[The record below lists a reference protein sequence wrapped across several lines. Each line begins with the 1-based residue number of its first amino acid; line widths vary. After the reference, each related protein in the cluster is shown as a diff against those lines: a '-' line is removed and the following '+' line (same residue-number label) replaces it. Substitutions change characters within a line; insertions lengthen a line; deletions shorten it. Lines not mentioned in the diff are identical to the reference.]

1 MLDFLGRCEYWAL
14 FFFVF
19 LLCLPHDT
27 PKEYP
32 PAWGMDY
39 GSPVFLIS
47 DGLKAYVEVMMPIWQ
62 LLMVNDGRGVVLF
75 GCSSTFLPAL
85 SLLTTYPPFSKCN
98 DSGLYR
104 RQAY

>member
-19 LLCLPHDT
+19 LLCLPYDT
-27 PKEYP
+27 PKEYL

-39 GSPVFLIS
+39 GSPMFLIS
-47 DGLKAYVEVMMPIWQ
+47 DHLKVYVEVMIPIWR

-75 GCSSTFLPAL
+75 GCSSTFCQLCL
-85 SLLTTYPPFSKCN
+85 F
-98 DSGLYR
+98 
-104 RQAY
+104 